1 MMSESFEYY
10 MVRVRRSDA
19 DPEHVTGHV
28 ERLGTG
34 EKRGFESERDLARL
48 VATWPV
54 ETRGVSPDSTDSVVH
69 PVDRRTTD
77 D

>member
-34 EKRGFESERDLARL
+34 EKRGFGSERDLARL

-54 ETRGVSPDSTDSVVH
+54 ETQGVSQDSTDSVAH
-69 PVDRRTTD
+69 PVARRTTD

>member
-1 MMSESFEYY
+1 MMTESFEYY

-19 DPEHVTGHV
+19 DPGHVTGHV

-34 EKRGFESERDLARL
+34 EKRGFGSERDLARL

-54 ETRGVSPDSTDSVVH
+54 ETQGESQDSTDSVVH
-69 PVDRRTTD
+69 PADRRSSD